1 LFSANL
7 ENLETKDRILAVAM
21 DMFFTKEY
29 GKVTLK
35 DIADAAGVTKG
46 GIYHYFESKDHLLS
60 EGIKFTFQMIMSE
73 MDHLLDQ
80 NISAKEVIAS
90 WFDIEKMMGAYA
102 GMLTGEE
109 AAENLLQFMYLML
122 TAVKKSPE
130 VKSLMSR
137 LYMDSID
144 KIEGIFIRA
153 QEAGEIRKDLNP
165 RGIAVQMI
173 TSFEGATL
181 LGGIAEDFN
190 TMKLGQEIFES
201 FWMQIKA

>member
-1 LFSANL
+1 MFGTDF

-35 DIADAAGVTKG
+35 EIADASGVTKG
-46 GIYHYFESKDHLLS
+46 GIYHYFESKDHLLA

-73 MDHLLDQ
+73 MDSLLEK

-90 WFDIEKMMGAYA
+90 WFNIEKMMGAYA
-102 GMLTGEE
+102 GVLTGEE
-109 AAENLLQFMYLML
+109 ATENLLQFMYLML
-122 TAVKKSPE
+122 TSVKKSPE
-130 VKSLMSR
+130 IKSLLSG

-144 KIEGIFIRA
+144 KIEDIFIRA
-153 QEAGEIRKDLNP
+153 QDSGEIRKDLNP
-165 RGIAVQMI
+165 RGLAVQMV

-181 LGGIAEDFN
+181 LGGIAEDFDIV
-190 TMKLGQEIFES
+190 KLGQEIFES
-201 FWMQIKA
+201 FWTQIKA

>member
-1 LFSANL
+1 MFSADL
-7 ENLETKDRILAVAM
+7 ENLETRDRILAVAM
-21 DMFFTKEY
+21 EMFFTKEY

-35 DIADAAGVTKG
+35 GIADAAGVTKG

-60 EGIKFTFQMIMSE
+60 EGIMFTFQMIMSE

-80 NISAKEVIAS
+80 NISAKDIIAS

-130 VKSLMSR
+130 VKSLMSK

-144 KIEGIFIRA
+144 KIEVIFIRA

-165 RGIAVQMI
+165 RGIAIQMI

>member
-1 LFSANL
+1 MFSADL
-7 ENLETKDRILAVAM
+7 ENLETRDRILAVAM
-21 DMFFTKEY
+21 EMFFTKEY

-35 DIADAAGVTKG
+35 GIADAAGVTKG

-60 EGIKFTFQMIMSE
+60 EGIMFTFQMIMSE
-73 MDHLLDQ
+73 MDRLLDQ
-80 NISAKEVIAS
+80 NISAKDIIAS

-130 VKSLMSR
+130 VKSLMSK

-144 KIEGIFIRA
+144 KIEVIFIRA

-165 RGIAVQMI
+165 RGIAIQMI

>member
-1 LFSANL
+1 MFSADL
-7 ENLETKDRILAVAM
+7 ENLETRDRILAVAM
-21 DMFFTKEY
+21 EMFFTKEY

-35 DIADAAGVTKG
+35 GIADVAGVTKG

-60 EGIKFTFQMIMSE
+60 EGIMFTFQMIMSE
-73 MDHLLDQ
+73 MDRLLDQ
-80 NISAKEVIAS
+80 NISAKDIIAS

-130 VKSLMSR
+130 VKSLMSK

-144 KIEGIFIRA
+144 KIEVIFIRA

-165 RGIAVQMI
+165 RGIAIQMI